1 MRLRAIK
8 RTENLRMDNT
18 GSADRYSN
26 LEMLEVRE
34 LEQLIK
40 KFPWFAMARNA
51 LLVRLAEMGPEYI
64 EQKLKDCAAYLSSRK
79 KIYYRT
85 KEILEADVPLD
96 LEMFTEEID
105 FDEIKQEA
113 EHFDLDTDL
122 YPDSREEPLEI
133 PTENGKPRV
142 MMVGGD
148 YFAPEDF
155 AELEKTERDLS
166 GVWSGLS
173 GQEEPAEGSGT
184 AGSEPVYP
192 SGIPAMTP
200 EDFEAPEFYTETL
213 ARIYTE
219 QGYYEEAINVY
230 AKLILLYPEKS
241 TYFALLVN
249 EIKSKN

>member
-1 MRLRAIK
+1 MRPRAIK

-51 LLVRLAEMGPEYI
+51 LLVKLAEMGPEYL
-64 EQKLKDCAAYLSSRK
+64 EQKLKDCAVYLSSRK

-148 YFAPEDF
+148 YFTPEDF
-155 AELEKTERDLS
+155 AGLEKAERDLS
-166 GVWSGLS
+166 GVWTGLS

-184 AGSEPVYP
+184 DGSEPVYP

>member
-1 MRLRAIK
+1 MRIRAIK

-51 LLVRLAEMGPEYI
+51 LLVKLAEMGPEYL

-148 YFAPEDF
+148 YFTPEDF
-155 AELEKTERDLS
+155 AELEKAERDLS
-166 GVWSGLS
+166 GVRPGL
-173 GQEEPAEGSGT
+173 
-184 AGSEPVYP
+184 YP